1 MLSEV
6 IDMIEREHRILEL
19 ARELL
24 ITNEYL
30 FEIAYEMAE
39 CQIERC
45 EDE

>member
-6 IDMIEREHRILEL
+6 ISMIEREHRILEL

-24 ITNEYL
+24 VTNEYL

-39 CQIERC
+39 SHLE
-45 EDE
+45 EYGHE